1 MLHHL
6 AHLLCH
12 FCQFPICPGRTRQR
26 VEQHKSKSTQPR
38 FAKRCLTLYG
48 SATICDTRDTIWS
61 SSHPVQEFVKSNERD
76 MSGGG
81 GIVNRRRNEATM
93 ALEKKSEELAKNLE
107 AKERE
112 FEVGVSIQ

>member
-1 MLHHL
+1 M
-6 AHLLCH
+6 
-12 FCQFPICPGRTRQR
+12 
-26 VEQHKSKSTQPR
+26 
-38 FAKRCLTLYG
+38 
-48 SATICDTRDTIWS
+48 
-61 SSHPVQEFVKSNERD
+61 QEFVKSNERD
-76 MSGGG
+76 MRGGG

>member
-1 MLHHL
+1 M
-6 AHLLCH
+6 
-12 FCQFPICPGRTRQR
+12 
-26 VEQHKSKSTQPR
+26 VEHSKSKSTQPK